1 MIREYA
7 KVADP
12 WALTWANW
20 VDLARRVVPKM
31 IRLRQG
37 VKLTPTE
44 QATEDAELKTLE
56 VEEEPG

>member
-1 MIREYA
+1 
-7 KVADP
+7 
-12 WALTWANW
+12 
-20 VDLARRVVPKM
+20 VVPKM